1 VKDTKR
7 LTAKRYARAIFEI
20 ALGQKDME
28 RWQSELVKIA
38 SLKQDAAAVNWLENP
53 RASAELKAQY
63 LSQQLEGFSPAGLNL
78 AQLLLG
84 KGRLNLADEISN
96 EYQRLV
102 ASYQGIETAE
112 VTTAVPLSDAEKN
125 KLAQQLG
132 TVTGKKVVVKA
143 SVNPDIIGGMTARI
157 NDRLLDGS
165 TRRRLQDLKKAI
177 SGGR

>member
-1 VKDTKR
+1 
-7 LTAKRYARAIFEI
+7 
-20 ALGQKDME
+20 
-28 RWQSELVKIA
+28 
-38 SLKQDAAAVNWLENP
+38 
-53 RASAELKAQY
+53 
-63 LSQQLEGFSPAGLNL
+63 
-78 AQLLLG
+78 
-84 KGRLNLADEISN
+84 
-96 EYQRLV
+96 
-102 ASYQGIETAE
+102 